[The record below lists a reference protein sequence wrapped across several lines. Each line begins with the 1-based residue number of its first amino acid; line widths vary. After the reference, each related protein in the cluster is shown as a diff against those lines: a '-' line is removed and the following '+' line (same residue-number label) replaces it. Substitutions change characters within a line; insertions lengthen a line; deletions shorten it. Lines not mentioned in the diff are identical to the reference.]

1 VSGGPDAR
9 ERAAVV
15 PTEFRPV
22 ILVNPDRNDLDHV
35 QRRFGLHPLVVTDLL
50 AGRQHPRFESFS
62 DHRYLTVWDLNPRSD
77 GSTREETDIAM
88 VLHDDGGLLVVQ
100 RGPDEGRR
108 DIEALLAEPGASEDG
123 SRPAA
128 TSALSAAY
136 RILDAVVRDF
146 VELGAGVERDLDE
159 VEAEVFDSS
168 VREDYR
174 RIYRLRQRIGRIDRA
189 ASGLAT
195 ALRAGKSELEA
206 LAAAE
211 PALRAYLVHLE
222 HAAEGV
228 ASLAS
233 AEHSAL
239 DAVVS
244 SHESNV
250 ATRQNQDMR
259 TISAFAALLAIP
271 TVVAGLY
278 GMNFKNLPLIDW
290 EFGWVAVGAALLVL
304 DLAVY
309 FAFRRRGWLGKSP
322 ANDETAPTTPSSPS
336 SETRGDES
344 SESHDVA
351 RKSKP

>member
-1 VSGGPDAR
+1 V
-9 ERAAVV
+9 AVV
-15 PTEFRPV
+15 PAEFRPV
-22 ILVNPDRNDLDHV
+22 ILVNPDRNDLADV
-35 QRRFGLHPLVVTDLL
+35 QRRFDLHPLVVADLL
-50 AGRQHPRFESFS
+50 AGRQHPKFESFD

-77 GSTREETDIAM
+77 GSTRAETDIAM
-88 VLHDDGGLLVVQ
+88 VLNGDGGLLVVQ

-108 DIEALLAEPGASEDG
+108 DIGALLAEPGGSDDG
-123 SRPAA
+123 SRPAV
-128 TSALSAAY
+128 SSPLSAAY

-189 ASGLAT
+189 ASGLAA
-195 ALRAGKSELEA
+195 ALRAGKSELDT

-211 PALRAYLVHLE
+211 PALRPYLVHLE

-233 AEHSAL
+233 AEHAAL

-250 ATRQNQDMR
+250 AARQNQDMR

-271 TVVAGLY
+271 TVIAGLY

-290 EFGWVAVGAALLVL
+290 EFGWVVVGAAVLAIDLV
-304 DLAVY
+304 VY
-309 FAFRRRGWLGKSP
+309 FAFRRRGWLGANP
-322 ANDETAPTTPSSPS
+322 ANDEPAATAEPSEVGPAESPDS
-336 SETRGDES
+336 N
-344 SESHDVA
+344 DVPS
-351 RKSKP
+351 RSKP

>member
-1 VSGGPDAR
+1 MPA
-9 ERAAVV
+9 
-15 PTEFRPV
+15 EFRPV

-35 QRRFGLHPLVVTDLL
+35 RRRFGLHPLVVADLL
-50 AGRQHPRFESFS
+50 AGRQHPKFESF
-62 DHRYLTVWDLNPRSD
+62 DGHHFLTVWDLNPRSD
-77 GSTREETDIAM
+77 GSTRAETDIAM
-88 VLHDDGGLLVVQ
+88 VLNDRGLLVVQ
-100 RGPDEGRR
+100 RGPDNGRR
-108 DIEALLAEPGASEDG
+108 DIEALLVEPGGSDEG

-128 TSALSAAY
+128 SSPLSAAY

-159 VEAEVFDSS
+159 VEAEVFDSR

-189 ASGLAT
+189 ASGLAA
-195 ALRAGKSELEA
+195 ALRAGESELET
-206 LAAAE
+206 LAVAE
-211 PALRAYLVHLE
+211 PAMRPYLVHLE

-233 AEHSAL
+233 AEHAAL

-278 GMNFKNLPLIDW
+278 GMNFKNLPLITW

-304 DLAVY
+304 DLVVY
-309 FAFRRRGWLGKSP
+309 FAFRRRGWLG
-322 ANDETAPTTPSSPS
+322 E
-336 SETRGDES
+336 
-344 SESHDVA
+344 
-351 RKSKP
+351 KPGERRDGGNG